1 MSARVLFAGG
11 GTGGHL
17 TPALAIA
24 EELRRRDAAI
34 EVLLVGTNRPV
45 DRRILPASGFPHRF
59 LEAPYL
65 HRSGRWRN
73 VAVPWRFGRALAE
86 ARRIVSEFGPDVA
99 VGTGGYVSAPVLV
112 AARLAGVPVALQ
124 EQNAAPG
131 LTNRFLGR
139 IADEVYLNFPESRA
153 FFPERARAVVTG
165 NPIALNGQPAD
176 REALMRRWGLAP
188 GRRTLMVM
196 GGSQG
201 ARRLNEIVIE
211 MLAGYGGGYP
221 HNLFFQT
228 GRDHH
233 DDVLRR
239 LGGVPPPHVVLQ
251 PFFTPMKEVYP
262 LLDLIV
268 CRAGAMTLSELTCWG
283 IPSILVPY
291 PLATDRHQERN
302 ARAMAEDQA
311 AIWIPEDELTAAALA
326 EKVDLLMENG
336 PIRESIADRA
346 RRRGRRDAA
355 REIADRLLALAG
367 SRRPALP
374 VRPRPGQP
382 VEAGGSSPGES
393 MHTAGPDRQREPG
406 RRGMASESVGGG
418 ALSEPPGFAA
428 SGRDRRRPAG
438 AIDAGGSA

>member
-1 MSARVLFAGG
+1 VSPRVLLAGG

-24 EELRRRDAAI
+24 EELVRRDPATR
-34 EVLLVGTNRPV
+34 VLLVGTNRPV
-45 DRRILPASGFPHRF
+45 DRRVLPASGFPHRF

-65 HRSGRWRN
+65 HRAERWRN
-73 VAVPWRFGRALAE
+73 AALPWRFGRALAQ
-86 ARRIVSEFGPDVA
+86 ARRIVAEFEPEVA
-99 VGTGGYVSAPVLV
+99 VGTGGYVSAPVLL

-153 FFPERARAVVTG
+153 FFPARARAVVTG
-165 NPIALNGQPAD
+165 NPITLNGQPPD
-176 REALMRRWGLAP
+176 RRDLMRRWGLAP
-188 GRRTLMVM
+188 ERRTLMVM

-201 ARRLNEIVIE
+201 ARRLNEIVTE
-211 MLAGYGGGYP
+211 MLVAHDAGYP

-228 GRDHH
+228 GRDHYEG
-233 DDVLRR
+233 VLRR
-239 LGGVPPPHVVLQ
+239 LGPPPPGIVVQ
-251 PFFTPMKEVYP
+251 PFFTPMKDVYP

-268 CRAGAMTLSELTCWG
+268 CRAGAMTLSEITCWG

-311 AIWIPEDELTAAALA
+311 AIWIPEHELTPALLA

-336 PIRESIADRA
+336 PIRESIAERA
-346 RRRGRRDAA
+346 RRRGRREAA
-355 REIADRLLALAG
+355 REIADRLLALAAG
-367 SRRPALP
+367 RPPALRDSRAAAP
-374 VRPRPGQP
+374 ERAQAPDGEKGMRSAA
-382 VEAGGSSPGES
+382 AGWRAEW
-393 MHTAGPDRQREPG
+393 TKAAGTRGG
-406 RRGMASESVGGG
+406 RA
-418 ALSEPPGFAA
+418 
-428 SGRDRRRPAG
+428 
-438 AIDAGGSA
+438 

>member
-1 MSARVLFAGG
+1 VSPRVLFAGG

-24 EELRRRDAAI
+24 EELRRRDRAI
-34 EVLLVGTNRPV
+34 EVLMVGTNRPV
-45 DRRILPASGFPHRF
+45 DRRVLPASGFPHRF
-59 LEAPYL
+59 LDAPYI
-65 HRSGRWRN
+65 HRTGRLRN
-73 VAVPWRFGRALAE
+73 VAVPWRFGRALVE
-86 ARRIVSEFGPDVA
+86 ARRIVSEFSPDVA

-124 EQNAAPG
+124 EQNASPG

-139 IADEVYLNFPESRA
+139 IADEVYLNFPESRRS
-153 FFPERARAVVTG
+153 FPERARAVVTG
-165 NPIALNGQPAD
+165 NPITLNGQQAPD
-176 REALMRRWGLAP
+176 RTALLSRWGLTS

-201 ARRLNEIVIE
+201 ARRLNEITTE
-211 MLAGYGGGYP
+211 MLARYPGGYP

-228 GRDHH
+228 GRDHYEA
-233 DDVLRR
+233 VLQR
-239 LGGVPPPHVVLQ
+239 LGGSPPPNVVLQ

-268 CRAGAMTLSELTCWG
+268 CRAGAMTLSEITCWG

-311 AIWIPEDELTAAALA
+311 ALWIPESELTAPLLA

-336 PIRESIADRA
+336 PIRENIADRA

-355 REIADRLLALAG
+355 REIADRLLALAARG
-367 SRRPALP
+367 RPPAAARPEPPPPAASPARSSSDMRATPAGRTAATGAASTAP
-374 VRPRPGQP
+374 VARL
-382 VEAGGSSPGES
+382 
-393 MHTAGPDRQREPG
+393 
-406 RRGMASESVGGG
+406 GG
-418 ALSEPPGFAA
+418 A
-428 SGRDRRRPAG
+428 R
-438 AIDAGGSA
+438 

>member
-1 MSARVLFAGG
+1 VSARVLFAGG

-24 EELRRRDAAI
+24 EELRRREPAI
-34 EVLLVGTNRPV
+34 EILLVGTNRPV

-59 LEAPYL
+59 LEAPYIY
-65 HRSGRWRN
+65 RSGRWRN
-73 VAVPWRFGRALAE
+73 AAVPWRFGRALAE
-86 ARRIVSEFGPDVA
+86 ARRLVSEFEPDVA

-153 FFPERARAVVTG
+153 SFPERARAVVTG
-165 NPIALNGQPAD
+165 NPITLNGQAPD
-176 REALMRRWGLAP
+176 RSALLERWGLAP

-201 ARRLNEIVIE
+201 ARRLNEIVAE
-211 MLAGYGGGYP
+211 MLAGYGSGYP

-228 GRDHH
+228 GRDHY
-233 DDVLRR
+233 DAVLRG
-239 LGGVPPPHVVLQ
+239 LGGAAPPNVVLQ

-268 CRAGAMTLSELTCWG
+268 CRAGAMTLSEITCWG

-311 AIWIPEDELTAAALA
+311 ALWIPEPELTAALLA

-336 PIRESIADRA
+336 PIRENIADRA

-355 REIADRLLALAG
+355 REIADRLLALAAC
-367 SRRPALP
+367 RRPPIAE
-374 VRPRPGQP
+374 RPRPVPPIAAPGRSDVDMRAAPAGRRAPTGYATTAP
-382 VEAGGSSPGES
+382 VEDPGGV
-393 MHTAGPDRQREPG
+393 R
-406 RRGMASESVGGG
+406 
-418 ALSEPPGFAA
+418 
-428 SGRDRRRPAG
+428 
-438 AIDAGGSA
+438 